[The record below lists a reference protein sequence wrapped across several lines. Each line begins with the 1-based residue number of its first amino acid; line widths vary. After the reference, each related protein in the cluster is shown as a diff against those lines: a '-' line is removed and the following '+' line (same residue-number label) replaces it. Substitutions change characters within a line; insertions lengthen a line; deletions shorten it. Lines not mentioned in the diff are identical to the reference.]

1 MQSLAKNDIEHYTV
15 NCIEKTKIKKE
26 AGNGPFKKLGV
37 TIAQLFRLRL
47 PSCNPKFESQDRLL
61 MT

>member
-26 AGNGPFKKLGV
+26 AGNGPFKTSL
-37 TIAQLFRLRL
+37 IHLFTKVR
-47 PSCNPKFESQDRLL
+47 S
-61 MT
+61 